1 MATAVLLVLVVVLPL
16 ALAATDNADAAT
28 VQDEMEELL
37 DRARD
42 SDGSEEDY
50 DALVADLDAL
60 VDKSA
65 ETTGVDKDALEASV
79 LGEMKEL
86 LDRAKN
92 SDGSE
97 EDYDAMLGDIDT
109 LVAKGADTIGVDK
122 AALEAK
128 VEREMKGLLGRAR
141 DSDGSEEDFDAM
153 LADIDGLTDKGADAA
168 GLDEAAVEAM
178 VKKKIKQV
186 DGRMAQVVDPELREE
201 IEGLLERARKS
212 HESGDGLEALLV
224 IENAIA
230 RQDEAIWG
238 TGKGRPS
245 SNPLTRWFS
254 GLNELDRIY
263 FLGVAIALFL
273 TVAAFV
279 FAHGPGEEV
288 VKAPVRYVFKM
299 KRLGIIP
306 LGIVYAVILGVFGIL
321 PAVLYG
327 LIGGILGTSFGAPA
341 FVPDLGF
348 IGIVA
353 FPLGFAIAGF
363 ILGVVG
369 AVMFDIVA
377 FVTGGIGLEVES
389 GKLKRIG
396 VKSTGKLCASVMF
409 LFGIIGAG
417 VSYAPA
423 PVRAMLPVVVQQV
436 LFVLTML
443 SIGGVFVGFFMGML
457 SALAYNILAK
467 LNGGISLELKGGSLR
482 HVGVFSLGSFCAI
495 PLLLIGLVPA
505 ALYGPIG
512 TALLH
517 N

>member
-1 MATAVLLVLVVVLPL
+1 MGVRNPNFRNDTTTGLVVLLVLLFILSPT
-16 ALAATDNADAAT
+16 LAATDIEAPTQKEIEA
-28 VQDEMEELL
+28 LL
-37 DRARD
+37 ERARE
-42 SDGSEEDY
+42 SDGSGEDL
-50 DALVADLDAL
+50 DAIIADLDKL
-60 VDKSA
+60 VA
-65 ETTGVDKDALEASV
+65 EGSKATGADKDALEDSV
-79 LGEMKEL
+79 LGELKGL

-97 EDYDAMLGDIDT
+97 EDYDAMLGDLDT
-109 LVAKGADTIGVDK
+109 LVAKGADVAGIDK
-122 AALEAK
+122 DALEAK
-128 VEREMKGLLGRAR
+128 VEGELGGLLDRAE
-141 DSDGSEEDFDAM
+141 DSSGSEEEFDSV
-153 LADIDGLTDKGADAA
+153 LDDIDGLAARGAQAA
-168 GLDEAAVEAM
+168 GLDEADVEAT
-178 VKKKIKQV
+178 VKVKIDQV
-186 DGRMAQVVDPELREE
+186 EGRMVQVADPRLREE
-201 IEGLLERARKS
+201 IEELVERARKS
-212 HESGDGLEALLV
+212 QGSGDNLNALLV
-224 IENAIA
+224 IEDAIA

-245 SNPLTRWFS
+245 SNPLVRWFS

-299 KRLGIIP
+299 KRLGVIP

-389 GKLKRIG
+389 GKLVRIQ
-396 VKSTGKLCASVMF
+396 VYRQAICRANT
-409 LFGIIGAG
+409 
-417 VSYAPA
+417 
-423 PVRAMLPVVVQQV
+423 VRCM
-436 LFVLTML
+436 
-443 SIGGVFVGFFMGML
+443 
-457 SALAYNILAK
+457 
-467 LNGGISLELKGGSLR
+467 
-482 HVGVFSLGSFCAI
+482 
-495 PLLLIGLVPA
+495 
-505 ALYGPIG
+505 
-512 TALLH
+512 
-517 N
+517 